1 MKRCLLSNQFIGPI
15 FIPFLEP
22 NNLQIHPGPNQQ
34 TEVRLVGRGVEQN
47 DAIWLDK
54 RIWFKLG

>member
-47 DAIWLDK
+47 DAI
-54 RIWFKLG
+54 